1 MISIPASLR
10 QLIRRPAVT
19 SSCKPLLISRYIHNV
34 PFQDDLTP
42 VDDDLFNLQDFQDY
56 KEAPDVLALK
66 KKLGIEDDKYKIRDS
81 KRKSSNST
89 LNNDNLVTVNSQ
101 ILSSYRTFEDY
112 CNAKEPVVFISKL
125 QNPYLNLAIEDYIYN
140 RMNIPKEAEKN
151 CNRLL
156 FYINTPCVVIGK
168 NQNPWKEVNLSLL
181 NNLHLP
187 LVRRK
192 SGGGTVVHDTGN
204 VNYSFMTTRDKFDRF
219 TFANLVTRAVNSLV
233 SPSKQVEVN
242 SRGDVVTKADLKK
255 VSGSAYKISKGKSY
269 HHGTMLLNLK
279 LDILRQLLKR
289 DESKSGSVR
298 AMTAVSSV
306 SSPVTNLEINLEQ
319 FIEAVNLEFH
329 DKYGVRETDRSHLGQ
344 LSEELDQTE
353 LLGLSDFVSAF
364 SPKKSVV
371 FDIDE
376 SCELPGEI
384 EKVKNELMQWD
395 WRFGAT
401 PKFLHHFE
409 HPARNV
415 SVVIHIGAKAIISK
429 IEISG
434 DEESVESF
442 KFLQET
448 IDNGREICY
457 TGSNVAGY
465 ILDDELSE
473 WIGEA
478 IDGTS

>member
-1 MISIPASLR
+1 MISFASRLQHLRRRPTIIGCSSINLLR
-10 QLIRRPAVT
+10 QKL
-19 SSCKPLLISRYIHNV
+19 HNV

-42 VDDDLFNLQDFQDY
+42 IDEDLFNLQDFQDY

-66 KKLGIEDDKYKIRDS
+66 KKLGIPES
-81 KRKSSNST
+81 TTQVLRKDSSN
-89 LNNDNLVTVNSQ
+89 LNLDNNERALTTQVSLGLQ
-101 ILSSYRTFEDY
+101 TFEDY
-112 CNAKEPVVFISKL
+112 CNAKEPVVFVSKV

-140 RMNIPKEAEKN
+140 KMSIPKDREEN

-168 NQNPWKEVNLSLL
+168 NQNPWREVNLALL
-181 NNLHLP
+181 NNLRLP
-187 LVRRK
+187 LVRRR

-219 TFANLVTRAVNSLV
+219 TFANLVTRAVNQLA
-233 SPSKQVEVN
+233 SPSKQVQVN
-242 SRGDVVTKADLKK
+242 SRGDVVTQEDAKK

-279 LDILRQLLKR
+279 LDILRQLLHR
-289 DESKSGSVR
+289 DESKSGSVH

-306 SSPVTNLEINLEQ
+306 SSPVTNLGIDLEA
-319 FIEAVNLEFH
+319 FIEAVTSEFQ
-329 DKYGVRETDRSHLGQ
+329 DAYGIRGNDTSSVTNSSDDI
-344 LSEELDQTE
+344 DQTE
-353 LLGLSDFVSAF
+353 LLGLSDLVSAF
-364 SPKKSVV
+364 SPKSSLHYE
-371 FDIDE
+371 IDD
-376 SCELPGEI
+376 SCELPEAI
-384 EKVKNELMQWD
+384 KKVRDELMQWD

-409 HPARNV
+409 HLQRNI
-415 SVVIHIGAKAIISK
+415 SVK
-429 IEISG
+429 IEIGPKAVITNIDIEG
-434 DEESVESF
+434 DDQSVESF
-442 KFLQET
+442 NFLKEA
-448 IDNGREICY
+448 IEKGREILY

-465 ILDDELSE
+465 VLDDELSE